1 MESAFA
7 GAIAQRGAVAQ
18 RRVIL
23 RTESGD
29 TMAELERGA
38 IEGLDD
44 SAFFT
49 RFLSPSFNREQ
60 LEVRV
65 TRTQFPF
72 MLDIMAYLTSP
83 QPLFVDRLVGRGNLS
98 SALAAHHCA
107 LFFLADSP
115 DSLFGLEF
123 FYVIWARR
131 ALLVQASVEW
141 GFPVDQLLF
150 APSSEGHD
158 FLHLPLRSMLM
169 WLAALQARE
178 VAALHARHG
187 RHAALYARAAACGRA
202 LCHARPRRWQIVR

>member
-1 MESAFA
+1 MEAAFA
-7 GAIAQRGAVAQ
+7 GAIVQSGAATERPVVLRTVSGDAVA
-18 RRVIL
+18 
-23 RTESGD
+23 
-29 TMAELERGA
+29 ELSRGA
-38 IEGLDD
+38 IEGLED

-83 QPLFVDRLVGRGNLS
+83 QPLFVDRLVGRGNLPN
-98 SALAAHHCA
+98 ALAAHHCA
-107 LFFLADSP
+107 LFFAADSS

-123 FYVIWARR
+123 FHVIQCRR
-131 ALLVQASVEW
+131 ALLLQANVEW
-141 GFPVDQLLF
+141 GTPMDQLLF

-158 FLHLPLRSMLM
+158 FLHLPLQSMLM

-178 VAALHARHG
+178 
-187 RHAALYARAAACGRA
+187 
-202 LCHARPRRWQIVR
+202 